1 MENEASYE
9 KNSVLQNVLLYIFAI
24 EYEFKIQV
32 FVKKSFYLCFK
43 FNFLKIQISDLIGL
57 LGCYFWC
64 NPNVPGRKMTEISNI
79 SPHPW
84 RGA

>member
-32 FVKKSFYLCFK
+32 FVKKVFIFVLNSIFSKYK
-43 FNFLKIQISDLIGL
+43 SRI
-57 LGCYFWC
+57 
-64 NPNVPGRKMTEISNI
+64 
-79 SPHPW
+79 
-84 RGA
+84 